1 MTETEIKR
9 ALKVL
14 DFGNTLE
21 IKTYDDELEE
31 AMFFEADPETETQIR
46 DFIKNLY
53 SQKLKEL

>member
-1 MTETEIKR
+1 MTKAKIKR

-14 DFGNTLE
+14 DFGDVLE

-46 DFIKNLY
+46 DFIKKLY
-53 SQKLKEL
+53 LQKLKEL